1 MLGVCQHLARVALL
15 DDDAVVHEDQ
25 GVAADA
31 VVIPHGP
38 LREVGV
44 DVVGMGADVPPAEL
58 ADIDTKRA
66 GWWTMTMKESQNG
79 ASVQPP
85 KHVFDPAVTPP
96 SQCMKA

>member
-1 MLGVCQHLARVALL
+1 MW
-15 DDDAVVHEDQ
+15 
-25 GVAADA
+25 
-31 VVIPHGP
+31 
-38 LREVGV
+38 
-44 DVVGMGADVPPAEL
+44 ADVPPAEL

-66 GWWTMTMKESQNG
+66 GWWTMTMEESQNG